1 MAAFDV
7 NEMTRVGP
15 GTPASKFLREYWIPA
30 AKSSEL
36 VAGGDPLRL
45 LLLGE
50 KLIAFRDAAGE
61 IGVMDHLCPHRA
73 ASLFYG
79 RNEEGGIRC
88 AYHGWKFDR
97 SGACVDIPNLA
108 AGRGRPNIR
117 TNAYKAAEGAGIIW
131 VYMGPRVDPPPLPI
145 FAKHDVQSYFVMRK
159 CNWLQALE
167 GDTDTS
173 HVNFLHLG
181 SVEAEDLPDGHPSQ
195 MRLSNRAPEFDV
207 AETDWGVMSGAY
219 RDLGEGQGYWG
230 VAHYLFPFWAITA
243 TDMKFSYPWIAR
255 AWVPMDDEH
264 VMTITLLDQAI
275 TLGTDLY
282 RKDGTATQA
291 SFGFGTPLP
300 NTTDWH
306 GRWRVEESI
315 ENDHLI
321 DREAQRTISFTG
333 IEGILMQDQAITESM
348 GPIVDRSREHLI
360 ASDAMIVRV
369 RRRLQRAAQELVE
382 QGIVPPGVDNPGA
395 YYGARGGIL
404 MSEGNR
410 NFAEFYH
417 QEAERTATFD
427 KAYDYPVRS
436 PQSEPENA

>member
-1 MAAFDV
+1 MAAV
-7 NEMTRVGP
+7 NVQELTRIAP
-15 GTPASKFLREYWIPA
+15 GAPAFELIRQYWIPA

-50 KLIAFRDAAGE
+50 KLVAFRDAEGE
-61 IGVMDHLCPHRA
+61 IGVMNHVCPHRG

-97 SGACVDIPNLA
+97 SGACIDIPNLPA
-108 AGRGRPNIR
+108 KRGRPNVR
-117 TNAYKAAEGAGIIW
+117 AKAYKVAEGGGMIW
-131 VYMGPRVDPPPLPI
+131 VYMGPRADPPPLPI
-145 FAKHDVQSYFVMRK
+145 FAMHDVESYFVMRK

-181 SVEAEDLPDGHPSQ
+181 SVEEDDLPDGHPSR

-207 AETDWGVMSGAY
+207 ADTDWGVMAGAY
-219 RDLGEGQGYWG
+219 RDLGEGKGYWG

-243 TDMKFSYPWIAR
+243 TDMSFSYPWIAR
-255 AWVPMDDEH
+255 AWVPMDEHH
-264 VMTITLLDQAI
+264 VMTITLLDEAV

-306 GRWRVEESI
+306 GRWRVEETI

-321 DREAQRTISFTG
+321 DREAQRTLSFTG
-333 IEGILMQDQAITESM
+333 IEGILMQDQAITEGM
-348 GPIVDRSREHLI
+348 GPVVDRSNEHLI
-360 ASDAMIVRV
+360 ASDAMIVSV
-369 RRRLQRAAQELVE
+369 RRRLQRAAQELID
-382 QGIVPPGVDNPGA
+382 QDIVPPGVDNPGT

-404 MSEGNR
+404 MSDGNQD
-410 NFAEFYH
+410 FVEFYN
-417 QEAERTATFD
+417 AESVRTATFD
-427 KAYDYPVRS
+427 MAYEFPAKTRAAETAD
-436 PQSEPENA
+436 A